1 MVLNW
6 SLGCVK
12 TSCYAGAKHCFAKSL
27 RRRRLS
33 SGDDHRLA
41 KSARIIAKLS
51 GANMFQHRIS
61 RRTALRMLG
70 AIGGLTF
77 VSTGSAADD
86 RSARDAVQILKKI
99 ESDARGRLGVFALD
113 TGSGR
118 SFGLNQDSRFA
129 MCSTFKLLLAAVAL
143 READANRLDLNE
155 VIAYSQTDM
164 VPVAPVT
171 SLHLAEG
178 GMSVGELAKATL
190 QTSDNVA
197 GNLLIKRFGGP
208 DGFTKILR
216 GLGDNT
222 TRLDRYETVMN
233 LVPPGEIRDTTT
245 PRAMAETT
253 SRILTGDLLGR
264 SSRATLIEW
273 MIETK
278 TGLTRLRANLPK
290 HWVAGGKTG
299 TALHPSM
306 ANKHND
312 VAIIMPPGRAPII
325 VAAYFEAS
333 GYFNEM
339 RAEDN
344 AVLAAV
350 GSVVAD
356 WAVVAQP

>member
-1 MVLNW
+1 
-6 SLGCVK
+6 
-12 TSCYAGAKHCFAKSL
+12 
-27 RRRRLS
+27 
-33 SGDDHRLA
+33 
-41 KSARIIAKLS
+41 
-51 GANMFQHRIS
+51 MFHHQIS
-61 RRTALRMLG
+61 RRNALRTLG
-70 AIGGLTF
+70 AIGGLAF
-77 VSTGSAADD
+77 FSTGSAA
-86 RSARDAVQILKKI
+86 RNGATRDAAQALKKI

-118 SFGLNQDSRFA
+118 SFGLNQDSHFA
-129 MCSTFKLLLAAVAL
+129 LCSTFKLLLAAVAL
-143 READANRLDLNE
+143 READAGRLDLNE
-155 VIAYSQTDM
+155 VIAYSKADM

-171 SLHLAEG
+171 TLHLAEG
-178 GMSVGELAKATL
+178 GMRIGALAKATQ

-208 DGFTKILR
+208 DEFTKILR
-216 GLGDNT
+216 GLGDT
-222 TRLDRYETVMN
+222 VTRLDRYETVMN

-253 SRILTGDLLGR
+253 ARLLTGDLLSR
-264 SSRATLIEW
+264 SSRTTLIEW

-290 HWVAGGKTG
+290 DWVAGDKTG

-312 VAIIMPPGRAPII
+312 VAIIMPPGLAPIV
-325 VAAYFEAS
+325 VAAYFEAP
-333 GYFNEM
+333 GHFNEM

-344 AVLAAV
+344 VVLAAV